1 MGIISDAQ
9 QRQIKELL
17 DSHLQDAAEVL
28 FYYADAFDPHTAAM
42 REILDGLVEASG
54 GRIRVRA
61 RGGREGQAEAAGYR
75 VEQAPA
81 LVLLDQEGRDTRV
94 RFYGA
99 TVGYEFMVFLE
110 DLFDVSRGTTS
121 LSEAARRAIRA
132 VDADLVIQV
141 YTTPT

>member
-1 MGIISDAQ
+1 MGIVSDAQ
-9 QRQIKELL
+9 RRQIRELF
-17 DSHLQDAAEVL
+17 DSHLRDPVEVL
-28 FYYADAFDPHTAAM
+28 FFYVDPHDPHTAAM
-42 REILDGLVEASG
+42 REILDALVGASG

-81 LVLLDQEGRDTRV
+81 LVLLDGEGGDTRV

-110 DLFDVSRGTTS
+110 DLIDVSRGGTR
-121 LSEAARRAIRA
+121 LSEAARRAVRA
-132 VDADLVIQV
+132 VDQDLVIQV
-141 YTTPT
+141 FTTPT